1 MDCPLLSIAIATKVA
16 PGEIGT
22 MKSFIAACVAL
33 VVIAACGWLVLERY
47 QEPVAVAYTTSGVR
61 L

>member
-1 MDCPLLSIAIATKVA
+1 
-16 PGEIGT
+16 